1 MLGGGEIKWYKD
13 GGVLDGA
20 ASGTNVLGLPDG
32 SARYD
37 KDKPGERIRHINM
50 KEEGFALK
58 AEVTEAR
65 IKLA

>member
-37 KDKPGERIRHINM
+37 KDKPGERIQHIN
-50 KEEGFALK
+50 EEGFALK